1 MWIPGV
7 YDYYYYLGDNL
18 GNTRVTF
25 DTQSGTATV
34 QQQDDYYPFGLE
46 INRNVNGTKNEYLY
60 N

>member
-1 MWIPGV
+1 V

-25 DTQSGTATV
+25 DTQSGSATV

-46 INRNVNGTKNEYLY
+46 INRGCNSNCR
-60 N
+60 